1 MTGEGEVG
9 TTATTMGPPG
19 MDPNQLQRR
28 AREASELLKTLG
40 NAHRLMILCQL
51 LEGEKSVGEL
61 VRSIGLSQS
70 ALSQHLARLRRDRLV
85 STRRSAQT
93 IYYALAGAEA
103 RALLQTLHGLYCGRE
118 LAAAALERGRR
129 AVAAGAR

>member
-1 MTGEGEVG
+1 MTGEGEAG
-9 TTATTMGPPG
+9 TTATTTRPPG

-28 AREASELLKTLG
+28 AREASELLKALG

-61 VRSIGLSQS
+61 VRTIGLSQS

-103 RALLQTLHGLYCGRE
+103 RALLQALHGLYCGRE
-118 LAAAALERGRR
+118 LTEAALERNRP
-129 AVAAGAR
+129 AAAAGAR